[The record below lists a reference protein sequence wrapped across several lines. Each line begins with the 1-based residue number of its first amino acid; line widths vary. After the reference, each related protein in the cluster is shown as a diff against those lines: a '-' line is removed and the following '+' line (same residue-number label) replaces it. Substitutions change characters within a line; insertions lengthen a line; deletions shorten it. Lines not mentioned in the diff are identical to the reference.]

1 LKVPMKAAL
10 TMPTNGDGDVPPEG
24 ITVGRSSAR
33 CRFRGRGAGV
43 HVSVPDRVRMNVP
56 RLVG

>member
-1 LKVPMKAAL
+1 MKAAL

-33 CRFRGRGAGV
+33 CRFRRRGAGV